1 MHDAKQREVR
11 RPRAVSI
18 AAMIVTVE
26 GAAIVALAL
35 SYVGLILAATPHN
48 RGLALFGA
56 ALGLVLGLGLL
67 VASRG
72 LRACRRAAYSP
83 ILLTQIIAVPVGI
96 GLVQGHRAWI
106 AALVLVPSVV
116 VLALLLF
123 TPGGR
128 SVVANAAD

>member
-1 MHDAKQREVR
+1 MHDDTR
-11 RPRAVSI
+11 RPRSVGI
-18 AAMIVTVE
+18 A
-26 GAAIVALAL
+26 AAIVGAEGVAIVGLALA
-35 SYVGLILAATPHN
+35 YVGLILVGTPHN

-56 ALGLVLGLGLL
+56 ALGLLLGAGLL

-83 ILLTQIIAVPVGI
+83 ILLTQLIAVPVGI

-106 AALVLVPSVV
+106 AVLVLVPSVV

-128 SVVANAAD
+128 SVVANVTD